1 MFKNYIKTGWRNI
14 LRNGFHSFINVFG
27 LALGL
32 AFTLL
37 IAAYTWSELRVNKN
51 LRNANSQCIIQSKW
65 KDPNMGYELAT
76 LGALAKALKQEYPTL
91 VVNYYRYD
99 GITSNVSKGD
109 KTFREGLQ
117 VGDTTLLSMFGF
129 PLVHGDIHSALKEPF
144 SAVITENRAIKYFG
158 KTDVVGQTL
167 TIESFSGSRHDF
179 MITGVMKDPP
189 ENSVTHL
196 NSSNDNHIYLSL
208 NASDFFG
215 RPVDQWGNPNIVAF
229 IELQPGITANDV
241 QKPMQELI
249 RRNAT
254 SQVASNLTPYL
265 VPLKEYYL
273 KKDNGLVSKMLYIV
287 SVIALFILLMALINF
302 INISIAKSST
312 RMREVGVR
320 KVLGGLRKQL
330 MLQFF
335 TESIILVFFASILAL
350 LIYIVANPFLSDI
363 VGKNIPKLSSFSV
376 SYIIVPVSMIIVIG
390 FLAGLYPSLVIS
402 ALKPVDSLK
411 GKLKS
416 IKESISFRKSLV
428 GFQFFIA
435 SIVFTGAIVV
445 AKQISLFF
453 SKDLGYDKEYVVS
466 AQVPRD
472 LTEAGVRHMEVIRD
486 EFAVMP
492 EIKTVSLSWQMLNGW
507 DIGKLPIF
515 KKGEDSTRSI
525 ATQSLVTD
533 EKYAE
538 TFKIPIAAGHFFAD
552 KSDSLTVVI
561 NETAAKALGWTAREA
576 VGKEVVFPGN
586 FPVKV
591 IGVTKDFQFGSMRDN
606 IQPIS
611 FVHVDLSNAYRYL
624 SFKLKPGN
632 VAHSLEALQ
641 KKWSALLPGAAFEYN
656 FMDDAL
662 AKLYQS
668 EIQLKKAAQAATIL
682 VLVIVMLGVVGL
694 ISLSIQK
701 RIKEIGIRKIL
712 GAPVYRII
720 SLFLKDFLLIFFTG
734 GLVSVPV
741 AWIVMRGWLNNYAH
755 RINLTL
761 QPFLISIFILALI
774 TSLIISLQIIRA
786 SVANPVKSLRT
797 E

>member
-14 LRNGFHSFINVFG
+14 RKNGFHSLINVFG

-37 IAAYTWSELRVNKN
+37 IAAYAWSELRVNKN
-51 LRNANSQCIIQSKW
+51 LRNADRQYIIQSKW

-76 LGALAKALKQEYPTL
+76 LGALAKALREEYPTL
-91 VVNYYRYD
+91 VADYYRYD
-99 GITSNVSKGD
+99 GITTNVSKND
-109 KTFREGLQ
+109 KIFRESLQ
-117 VGDTTLLSMFGF
+117 VGDTTLLPMFGF

-144 SAVITENRAIKYFG
+144 SVVITENRAVKYFG
-158 KTDVVGQTL
+158 KTDVLGQTL

-179 MITGVMKDPP
+179 MISGVMKDPP

-196 NSSNDNHIYLSL
+196 NSSNDNHFYLSL
-208 NASDFFG
+208 SASDYFG
-215 RPVDQWGNPNIVAF
+215 RPVDRWGAPNIISF
-229 IELQPGITANDV
+229 IELQPGITADDV

-273 KKDNGLVSKMLYIV
+273 KKDNGLVSKMLYVV

-302 INISIAKSST
+302 VNISIAKSST

-320 KVLGGLRKQL
+320 KVLGGLRRQL
-330 MLQFF
+330 MFQFF

-350 LIYIVANPFLSDI
+350 VIYIVANPFLSDI
-363 VGKNIPKLSSFSV
+363 VGKSIPKLSSFSV
-376 SYIIVPVSMIIVIG
+376 SYIIVPISLIIVIG

-402 ALKPVDSLK
+402 GLKPVDSLK
-411 GKLKS
+411 GKLTS
-416 IKESISFRKSLV
+416 IKENISFRKSLV

-435 SIVFTGAIVV
+435 SIVFVGAIVV

-472 LTEAGVRHMEVIRD
+472 WTEAGVKHMEVLRD

-492 EIKTVSLSWQMLNGW
+492 EVKSVSLSWQMLNGW

-515 KKGEDSTRSI
+515 KKGEDSTRAI
-525 ATQSLVTD
+525 ATQSMVTD

-538 TFKIPIAAGHFFAD
+538 TFTIPISAGHFFAD

-561 NETAAKALGWTAREA
+561 NETAAKGLGWTAQEA
-576 VGKEVVFPGN
+576 VGKEVVLPGN
-586 FPVKV
+586 FPVTI

-632 VAHSLEALQ
+632 VTQSLAALQ
-641 KKWSALLPGAAFEYN
+641 KKWSVLLPGAAFEYS

-668 EIQLKKAAQAATIL
+668 EIQLKKAAQAATAL

-694 ISLSIQK
+694 ISLNIRK
-701 RIKEIGIRKIL
+701 RMKEIGIRKIL
-712 GAPVYRII
+712 GASAYRII
-720 SLFLKDFLLIFFTG
+720 FLFLKDFLLIFLIG
-734 GLVSVPV
+734 GLISVPV
-741 AWIVMRGWLNNYAH
+741 AWIVMQGWLNNYAH

-761 QPFLISIFILALI
+761 QPFLISTFVLALI
-774 TSLIISLQIIRA
+774 TSLVISLQIIRA
-786 SVANPVKSLRT
+786 AAANPVKSLRI